1 MERGVIVAPLRIKKN
16 KRGDLWSINLNQYRN
31 THYQSLNKLKKEY
44 KEFLR
49 SQIEQLN
56 PFSRVR
62 LSFHVYA
69 ADNRKFD
76 LGNVTAIHE
85 KFFLDALVE
94 LGKLPDDNIDYCPE
108 CHTYFMGVDKDLP
121 RVEIIVEELIS
132 VSDQ

>member
-16 KRGDLWSINLNQYRN
+16 KRGDLWSVNLNQYRN

-44 KEFLR
+44 KEFLQD
-49 SQIEQLN
+49 QIMQLN
-56 PFSRVR
+56 SFSRVR
-62 LSFHVYA
+62 LSIHVYA
-69 ADNRKFD
+69 PDKRKFD
-76 LGNVTAIHE
+76 LGNVTSIHE

-108 CHTYFMGVDKDLP
+108 CHTYFMGVDKECP